1 MLHLRIAPA
10 LFLLLAA
17 ACGGRERTAAR
28 DTSNA
33 VSTAPTRDDFGMPLP
48 AIQAQRVV
56 SLNPTTTEIL
66 FTIGAG
72 DRVVGRTHWDQWPE
86 AARRV
91 PELGDG
97 IRPNVEAVIAAK
109 PDLVILYASADNR
122 PAADRLRAMG
132 IPVVAFKFD
141 RIEAFQR
148 VTPLLGRL
156 VGAES
161 QARVV
166 VDSVSA
172 TLATVSRE
180 TASMPHPTV
189 FMHAWD
195 HPIIAIGGGSFLS
208 ELVAIAGGR
217 NIYDSIPAP
226 SAPVGIED
234 VVRRDP
240 DIIVAGPKAAAELLE
255 DPAWRVVRAV
265 RERRVV
271 SYDTNKVARPSVQL
285 GMAARELQRV
295 LHAPP
300 SGVTP

>member
-1 MLHLRIAPA
+1 MLHLRLA
-10 LFLLLAA
+10 LALCLLLPA
-17 ACGGRERTAAR
+17 ACGRRERNATR
-28 DTSNA
+28 DSSSVA
-33 VSTAPTRDDFGMPLP
+33 TAPPDDFGTPLP
-48 AIQAQRVV
+48 AIDAKRVV

-72 DRVVGRTHWDQWPE
+72 DRVVGRTHYDQWPQ
-86 AARRV
+86 AAQRV
-91 PELGDG
+91 PDLGGG

-122 PAADRLRAMG
+122 PAAERLRAMG

-166 VDSVSA
+166 VDSVAA
-172 TLATVSRE
+172 TLNAVRQES
-180 TASMPHPTV
+180 AAMPHPTV

-226 SAPVGIED
+226 SAPVAIED

-240 DIIVAGPKAAAELLE
+240 DIILAGPISVKKILD

-295 LHAPP
+295 LHSP
-300 SGVTP
+300 VTSTAKP